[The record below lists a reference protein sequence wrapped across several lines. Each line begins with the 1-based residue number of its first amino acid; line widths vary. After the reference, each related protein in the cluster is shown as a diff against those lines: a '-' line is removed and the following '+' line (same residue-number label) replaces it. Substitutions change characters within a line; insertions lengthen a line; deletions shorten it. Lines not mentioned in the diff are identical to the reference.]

1 MYFIF
6 KKMETTAEL
15 QYSTK
20 CPSSSSTSMNIII
33 IMFRFLKGKVSFQ
46 YDITTEN
53 MFKLTISPPQ
63 KNYAEAKIQCHGTL

>member
-20 CPSSSSTSMNIII
+20 CPSSSSTPMNNIIM
-33 IMFRFLKGKVSFQ
+33 MFRFLKGKVSFQ
-46 YDITTEN
+46 YDVTEN
-53 MFKLTISPPQ
+53 MFKMTFPHPKKKIMQ
-63 KNYAEAKIQCHGTL
+63 KLKYP